1 MIYVRILLL
10 LLLLLLFNLCS
21 DILSSKADRTISAAE
36 KWSGLSIFP
45 PTSVSEETDTK
56 GAAGEEKKGSYRLT
70 GRTGCRVQTKYNLNV
85 TTATRRRDKKQSSGG
100 DGGISTERTDKIP
113 SGGAQVT
120 LSHSRIFLF
129 VIYIWG
135 SGCPLVSSR
144 RHESQP
150 CLPPWRLMK
159 LPWVLLTAAIHFKE
173 PNKQK
178 EKYRW
183 RLPAPV
189 CVYVCVGE
197 LLCLQVWVGVT
208 GMRVETWM

>member
-1 MIYVRILLL
+1 MLWYFVLQ
-10 LLLLLLFNLCS
+10 S
-21 DILSSKADRTISAAE
+21 WSHDI
-36 KWSGLSIFP
+36 SGWKVEWFKHLP
-45 PTSVSEETDTK
+45 PSEETDTK

-85 TTATRRRDKKQSSGG
+85 TTATRRRDKKQSRGG

-159 LPWVLLTAAIHFKE
+159 LPWVLLTATIHFKE

>member
-1 MIYVRILLL
+1 MLWYFVLQ
-10 LLLLLLFNLCS
+10 S
-21 DILSSKADRTISAAE
+21 WSHDISGWKVEWFKHLPPQPLSLKKQTRRVQ
-36 KWSGLSIFP
+36 L
-45 PTSVSEETDTK
+45 
-56 GAAGEEKKGSYRLT
+56 EKKRRDLT
-70 GRTGCRVQTKYNLNV
+70 GRLSSPDKVQLNV

>member
-1 MIYVRILLL
+1 MLWYFVLQSWSHDISGWKVEWFKHLPP
-10 LLLLLLFNLCS
+10 NLCLWRNRHEGCS
-21 DILSSKADRTISAAE
+21 WRRKEGILPAHGAHRLSSPDK
-36 KWSGLSIFP
+36 
-45 PTSVSEETDTK
+45 
-56 GAAGEEKKGSYRLT
+56 
-70 GRTGCRVQTKYNLNV
+70 VQLNV